1 MHDGSH
7 RTLLKVVE
15 FYNEGGSANPH
26 LSPKMK
32 PLELTKDEMAAIV
45 AMLEAL
51 DGRGYEDKAPT
62 AFPQ

>member
-1 MHDGSH
+1 
-7 RTLLKVVE
+7 
-15 FYNEGGSANPH
+15 
-26 LSPKMK
+26 MK